1 MAGSR
6 TAATM
11 GAAATIELAT
21 VPATTATALVPQEA
35 ADTVDAAG
43 EDMPAVAAADT
54 AEAEDAA
61 AVAVA
66 FLLRAQGPTSP
77 TRC

>member
-35 ADTVDAAG
+35 ADTAG
-43 EDMPAVAAADT
+43 EDMPAVAAAEDT
-54 AEAEDAA
+54 AEAEAEDAA
-61 AVAVA
+61 AVAAA
-66 FLLRAQGPTSP
+66 FLLRARGPTSP
-77 TRC
+77 TRF